1 MPLEVSVQESELY
14 DEKNEQFVT
23 IPGGNL
29 KLEHSLLSISKWES
43 KWHVPFLNDDKKTN
57 EKTLDYIRCMTI
69 NNVNQSI
76 YGILSPGN
84 IKDIQSY
91 IANPMTATTIKEI
104 HNKSSHNRELVTS
117 ELIYYWMVANGIP
130 FECEKWHINRLIML
144 IRVCNAKNT
153 PPKKMS
159 QAEILRQNRE
169 LNRSRR
175 ASSNSRG

>member
-23 IPGGNL
+23 IPGGKL

-69 NNVNQSI
+69 NNVNPSI

-84 IKDIQSY
+84 IEDIQSY
-91 IANPMTATTIKEI
+91 ISNPMTATTIKEI
-104 HNKSSHNRELVTS
+104 HNKSSHNREIVTS

-144 IRVCNAKNT
+144 IRICNVKNT

-159 QAEILRQNRE
+159 QAEILRRNRE

-175 ASSNSRG
+175 ASSNSQG